1 MTPHIGLIVLYRYR
15 PGQVRAGQL
24 DDAAIVTRVHADGSV
39 NLDVFADGLPDRLHF
54 NNVPP
59 MSDAVQSH
67 CWHDREGGA
76 GSDISNDELLK
87 LAMGTNIPSD
97 ELLKLA
103 MELSDRVA
111 ALEAKRGPGR
121 PPNARSPEAA

>member
-1 MTPHIGLIVLYRYR
+1 MTAAPHIGKIVLFRYR
-15 PGQVRAGQL
+15 PGQVRAGQI
-24 DDAAIVTRVHADGSV
+24 DDAAIVTRVHADGSA

-67 CWHDREGGA
+67 CWRSLDVAPSQEIPG
-76 GSDISNDELLK
+76 DELLK
-87 LAMGTNIPSD
+87 LV
-97 ELLKLA
+97 

-111 ALEAKRGPGR
+111 VLESKRGPGR
-121 PPNARSPEAA
+121 PPTVRPPEAA

>member
-1 MTPHIGLIVLYRYR
+1 MPPHIGQIVLYRYR

-24 DDAAIVTRVHADGSV
+24 DDAALVTRVHADGSV
-39 NLDVFADGLPDRLHF
+39 NLDVFADGLPDRLHY

-67 CWHDREGGA
+67 CWHDREGAAADEALKFIMGTNIP
-76 GSDISNDELLK
+76 GDELLK
-87 LAMGTNIPSD
+87 LV
-97 ELLKLA
+97 
-103 MELSDRVA
+103 MEVSDRVA

-121 PPNARSPEAA
+121 PANARPPEAA